1 MLSHYV
7 KVSFRELLKYRT
19 QSIVSIIGLA
29 VGFTAFILGGYWLWW
44 ETHFDNFHP
53 EADRL
58 YCLTT
63 EGLVKRANG
72 TQSDLDQLH
81 INDREELF
89 KLLPEI
95 EVSCSFNHLSFTLKQ
110 DNEAINLHG
119 MESEQSFFDLFRADF
134 IEGTHQG
141 VIPDGSSVILTERT
155 AHKLFGTTNCIGKE
169 VVLDNNLRP
178 SVVGI
183 IRNYPDNTDL
193 LFDFLLIRTPH
204 PNHVKRMTTYVRLQK
219 NANVANVRNKLAHY
233 KSHAENKWDREQV
246 KNWKINLLT
255 ASEVHLRCHPEL
267 TDRIR
272 NIHIL
277 ALAGTMAFLSALIN
291 LLVLFIGQQQRKQQK
306 NRTYLCIGASTTSMI
321 TKSFIELAL
330 PLIIAFLI
338 SFCLI
343 ESIYPYYESY
353 TTWHRYGIYENV
365 SRHLSRTSLLGNTL
379 SLAGIC
385 MLVFLLICY
394 YPIRNLLEH
403 KIQKPALFKQGLII
417 VQIFIGSLFF
427 ITSIGLFR
435 QLHFILS
442 KDKGIDYER
451 VIQVDLGYDTSFQT
465 DLSVLKPEMTN
476 HPYVEE
482 VTYTCGNAPVFT
494 EQGDWYGS
502 FYSYFCFDPNEAE
515 PNSYNSVI
523 VADKDFFSFFK
534 LQLKAGSWPTDAT
547 PYSYM
552 VNATCLQTLGY
563 TDLLERPIYIKGQA
577 SQARVCGVIKDY
589 LYAPMQYPILPL
601 FFTTYEN
608 PMVKDF
614 ERPYL
619 IYVRYAKG
627 HKKEVLEHLHE
638 ITSHIQNDNVNRSKM
653 FTELSDLI
661 DRFNRP
667 EKVIFTIFSILSLVH
682 PYLHIRHLLSGEPRH
697 RTAAERDCHPQSKR
711 SYLLSH
717 SSTVLPRVFHISD
730 IRQCFCSSSR
740 LLGYKTLARDIRQ
753 PYHIAGRIVPVG
765 FPYHLWDRAALYIP
779 SGQKGSRHQSGRGNQ
794 NGIIKTKT

>member
-95 EVSCSFNHLSFTLKQ
+95 EASCSFNHLSFTLKQ

-119 MESEQSFFDLFRADF
+119 MESEQSFFDLFRTDF

-193 LFDFLLIRTPH
+193 LFDFLLIRTPQ

-219 NANVANVRNKLAHY
+219 NANVAHY
-233 KSHAENKWDREQV
+233 KSHAEDTWDREQV

-277 ALAGTMAFLSALIN
+277 ALAGAMAFLSALIN

-451 VIQVDLGYDTSFQT
+451 VIQVDLGYGTSFQT
-465 DLSVLKPEMTN
+465 DLSVLKPEMAN

-502 FYSYFCFDPNEAE
+502 FYSYFCFDPNEAK
-515 PNSYNSVI
+515 PNSYNPVI

-534 LQLKAGSWPTDAT
+534 LQLKVGSWPSDAT

-627 HKKEVLEHLHE
+627 HKKEVLEHLRK

-653 FTELSDLI
+653 FTELSDLV
-661 DRFNRP
+661 DLFNRP
-667 EKVIFTIFSILSLVH
+667 EKVIFTIFSILSLVCILISTFGI
-682 PYLHIRHLLSGEPRH
+682 YSLVSLATEQRRKEIAIRKINGA
-697 RTAAERDCHPQSKR
+697 T
-711 SYLLSH
+711 
-717 SSTVLPRVFHISD
+717 F
-730 IRQCFCSSSR
+730 
-740 LLGYKTLARDIRQ
+740 
-753 PYHIAGRIVPVG
+753 YHILRLFFREYFMLAALGNAFALPVG
-765 FPYHLWDRAALYIP
+765 YLVMSRWLETYANHTTLPVWLFLLVFLITCGIVQLSIFRQVKRAAATNP
-779 SGQKGSRHQSGRGNQ
+779 AE
-794 NGIIKTKT
+794 IIKTE

>member
-1 MLSHYV
+1 
-7 KVSFRELLKYRT
+7 
-19 QSIVSIIGLA
+19 
-29 VGFTAFILGGYWLWW
+29 
-44 ETHFDNFHP
+44 
-53 EADRL
+53 
-58 YCLTT
+58 
-63 EGLVKRANG
+63 
-72 TQSDLDQLH
+72 
-81 INDREELF
+81 
-89 KLLPEI
+89 
-95 EVSCSFNHLSFTLKQ
+95 
-110 DNEAINLHG
+110 
-119 MESEQSFFDLFRADF
+119 
-134 IEGTHQG
+134 
-141 VIPDGSSVILTERT
+141 
-155 AHKLFGTTNCIGKE
+155 
-169 VVLDNNLRP
+169 
-178 SVVGI
+178 
-183 IRNYPDNTDL
+183 
-193 LFDFLLIRTPH
+193 
-204 PNHVKRMTTYVRLQK
+204 
-219 NANVANVRNKLAHY
+219 
-233 KSHAENKWDREQV
+233 
-246 KNWKINLLT
+246 
-255 ASEVHLRCHPEL
+255 
-267 TDRIR
+267 
-272 NIHIL
+272 
-277 ALAGTMAFLSALIN
+277 MAFLSALIN

-306 NRTYLCIGASTTSMI
+306 NRSYLCIGASTTSMI

-353 TTWHRYGIYENV
+353 TTWNRYGIYENV

-451 VIQVDLGYDTSFQT
+451 VIQVDLGYGTSFQT
-465 DLSVLKPEMTN
+465 DLSVLKPEMAN

-482 VTYTCGNAPVFT
+482 VTYTCGNTPVFT

-502 FYSYFCFDPNEAE
+502 FYSYFCFDPNEAK
-515 PNSYNSVI
+515 PNSYNPVI

-534 LQLKAGSWPTDAT
+534 LQLKAGSWPSDAT

-619 IYVRYAKG
+619 VYVRYAKG
-627 HKKEVLEHLHE
+627 YKKEVLEHLHE
-638 ITSHIQNDNVNRSKM
+638 ITSHIQNDNVNQSKM
-653 FTELSDLI
+653 FTELSDLV
-661 DRFNRP
+661 DLFNWP
-667 EKVIFTIFSILSLVH
+667 EKVIFTIFSILSLVCILISTFGIYSLVSLATEQRRKEIAIRKVNGATFYH
-682 PYLHIRHLLSGEPRH
+682 ILQLFFREYFILVTLGNVFALPVGYLVIKRWLETYANHTTLPAGLFLLVFLITCGIVLLSI
-697 RTAAERDCHPQSKR
+697 
-711 SYLLSH
+711 
-717 SSTVLPRVFHISD
+717 F
-730 IRQCFCSSSR
+730 RQV
-740 LLGYKTLARDIRQ
+740 K
-753 PYHIAGRIVPVG
+753 
-765 FPYHLWDRAALYIP
+765 RAAATNP
-779 SGQKGSRHQSGRGNQ
+779 AEV
-794 NGIIKTKT
+794 IKTE

>member
-95 EVSCSFNHLSFTLKQ
+95 EASCSFNHLSFTLKQ

-119 MESEQSFFDLFRADF
+119 MESEQSFFDLFRTDF

-193 LFDFLLIRTPH
+193 LFDFLLIRTPQ

-233 KSHAENKWDREQV
+233 KSHAEDTWDREQV

-277 ALAGTMAFLSALIN
+277 ALAGAMAFLSALIN

-379 SLAGIC
+379 SLC

-451 VIQVDLGYDTSFQT
+451 VIQVDLGYGTSFQT
-465 DLSVLKPEMTN
+465 DLSVLKPEMAN

-515 PNSYNSVI
+515 PNSYTPVI

-534 LQLKAGSWPTDAT
+534 LQLKAGSWPSDAT

-653 FTELSDLI
+653 FTELSDLV
-661 DRFNRP
+661 DLFNWP
-667 EKVIFTIFSILSLVH
+667 EKVIFTIFSILSLVCILISTFGIYSLVSLATEQRRKEIAIRKVNGATFYH
-682 PYLHIRHLLSGEPRH
+682 ILQLFFREYFMLAALGNAFALPVGYLVMNRWLETYANHTTLPVWLFLLVFLITCGIVLLSI
-697 RTAAERDCHPQSKR
+697 
-711 SYLLSH
+711 
-717 SSTVLPRVFHISD
+717 F
-730 IRQCFCSSSR
+730 RQV
-740 LLGYKTLARDIRQ
+740 K
-753 PYHIAGRIVPVG
+753 
-765 FPYHLWDRAALYIP
+765 RAAATNP
-779 SGQKGSRHQSGRGNQ
+779 AE
-794 NGIIKTKT
+794 IIKTE

>member
-95 EVSCSFNHLSFTLKQ
+95 EASCSFNHLSFTLKQ

-119 MESEQSFFDLFRADF
+119 MESEQSFFDLFRTDF

-193 LFDFLLIRTPH
+193 LFDFLLIRTPQ

-233 KSHAENKWDREQV
+233 KSHAEDTWDREQV

-277 ALAGTMAFLSALIN
+277 ALAGAMAFLSALIN

-451 VIQVDLGYDTSFQT
+451 VIQVDLGYGTSFQT
-465 DLSVLKPEMTN
+465 DLSVLKPEMAN

-515 PNSYNSVI
+515 PNSYTPVI

-534 LQLKAGSWPTDAT
+534 LQLKAGSWPSDAT

-563 TDLLERPIYIKGQA
+563 TDLLERPIYIKA

-653 FTELSDLI
+653 FTELSDLV
-661 DRFNRP
+661 DLFNWP
-667 EKVIFTIFSILSLVH
+667 EKVIFTIFSILSLVCILISTFGIYSLVSLATEQRRKEIAIRKVNGATFYH
-682 PYLHIRHLLSGEPRH
+682 ILQLFFREYFMLAALGNAFALPVGYLVMNRWLETYANHTTLPVWLFLLVFLITCGIVLLSI
-697 RTAAERDCHPQSKR
+697 
-711 SYLLSH
+711 
-717 SSTVLPRVFHISD
+717 F
-730 IRQCFCSSSR
+730 RQV
-740 LLGYKTLARDIRQ
+740 K
-753 PYHIAGRIVPVG
+753 
-765 FPYHLWDRAALYIP
+765 RAAATNP
-779 SGQKGSRHQSGRGNQ
+779 AE
-794 NGIIKTKT
+794 IIKTE

>member
-219 NANVANVRNKLAHY
+219 NANVANVR
-233 KSHAENKWDREQV
+233 NKWDREQV

-667 EKVIFTIFSILSLVH
+667 EKVIFTIFSILSLVCILISTFGIYSLVSLATEQRRKEIAIRKVNGATFYH
-682 PYLHIRHLLSGEPRH
+682 ILQLFFREYFILVTLGNVFALPVGYLVIKRWLETYANHTTLPAGLFLLVFLITCGIVLLSI
-697 RTAAERDCHPQSKR
+697 
-711 SYLLSH
+711 
-717 SSTVLPRVFHISD
+717 F
-730 IRQCFCSSSR
+730 RQV
-740 LLGYKTLARDIRQ
+740 K
-753 PYHIAGRIVPVG
+753 
-765 FPYHLWDRAALYIP
+765 RAAATNP
-779 SGQKGSRHQSGRGNQ
+779 AEV
-794 NGIIKTKT
+794 IKTE

>member
-193 LFDFLLIRTPH
+193 LFDFLLIRTPQ

-394 YPIRNLLEH
+394 YT
-403 KIQKPALFKQGLII
+403 K
-417 VQIFIGSLFF
+417 S
-427 ITSIGLFR
+427 FR
-435 QLHFILS
+435 
-442 KDKGIDYER
+442 
-451 VIQVDLGYDTSFQT
+451 
-465 DLSVLKPEMTN
+465 
-476 HPYVEE
+476 
-482 VTYTCGNAPVFT
+482 A
-494 EQGDWYGS
+494 
-502 FYSYFCFDPNEAE
+502 
-515 PNSYNSVI
+515 
-523 VADKDFFSFFK
+523 
-534 LQLKAGSWPTDAT
+534 
-547 PYSYM
+547 
-552 VNATCLQTLGY
+552 
-563 TDLLERPIYIKGQA
+563 
-577 SQARVCGVIKDY
+577 
-589 LYAPMQYPILPL
+589 
-601 FFTTYEN
+601 
-608 PMVKDF
+608 
-614 ERPYL
+614 
-619 IYVRYAKG
+619 
-627 HKKEVLEHLHE
+627 
-638 ITSHIQNDNVNRSKM
+638 
-653 FTELSDLI
+653 
-661 DRFNRP
+661 
-667 EKVIFTIFSILSLVH
+667 
-682 PYLHIRHLLSGEPRH
+682 
-697 RTAAERDCHPQSKR
+697 
-711 SYLLSH
+711 
-717 SSTVLPRVFHISD
+717 
-730 IRQCFCSSSR
+730 
-740 LLGYKTLARDIRQ
+740 
-753 PYHIAGRIVPVG
+753 
-765 FPYHLWDRAALYIP
+765 
-779 SGQKGSRHQSGRGNQ
+779 
-794 NGIIKTKT
+794 

>member
-204 PNHVKRMTTYVRLQK
+204 PNHVKRMTTYVRLQ
-219 NANVANVRNKLAHY
+219 
-233 KSHAENKWDREQV
+233 SHAENKWDREQV

-277 ALAGTMAFLSALIN
+277 ALAGAMAFLSALIN

-353 TTWHRYGIYENV
+353 TTWNRYGIYENV

-667 EKVIFTIFSILSLVH
+667 EKVIFTIFSILSLVCILISTFGIYSLVSLATEQRRKEIAIRKVNGATFYH
-682 PYLHIRHLLSGEPRH
+682 ILQLFFREYFILVTLGNVFALPVGYLVIKRWLETYANHTTLPAGLFLLVFLITCGIVLLSI
-697 RTAAERDCHPQSKR
+697 
-711 SYLLSH
+711 
-717 SSTVLPRVFHISD
+717 F
-730 IRQCFCSSSR
+730 RQV
-740 LLGYKTLARDIRQ
+740 K
-753 PYHIAGRIVPVG
+753 
-765 FPYHLWDRAALYIP
+765 RAAATNP
-779 SGQKGSRHQSGRGNQ
+779 AEV
-794 NGIIKTKT
+794 IKTE

>member
-95 EVSCSFNHLSFTLKQ
+95 EASCSFNHLSFTLKQ

-119 MESEQSFFDLFRADF
+119 MESEQSFFDLFRTDF

-193 LFDFLLIRTPH
+193 LFDFLLIRTPQ

-233 KSHAENKWDREQV
+233 KSHAEDTWNREQV

-277 ALAGTMAFLSALIN
+277 ALAGAMAFLSALIN

-353 TTWHRYGIYENV
+353 TTWNRYGIYENV

-417 VQIFIGSLFF
+417 VQFF

-465 DLSVLKPEMTN
+465 DLSVLKPEMAN

-534 LQLKAGSWPTDAT
+534 LQLKAGSWPSDAT

-667 EKVIFTIFSILSLVH
+667 EKVIFTIFSILSLVCILISTFGI
-682 PYLHIRHLLSGEPRH
+682 YSLVSLTTEQRRKEIAIRKVNGA
-697 RTAAERDCHPQSKR
+697 T
-711 SYLLSH
+711 
-717 SSTVLPRVFHISD
+717 F
-730 IRQCFCSSSR
+730 
-740 LLGYKTLARDIRQ
+740 
-753 PYHIAGRIVPVG
+753 YHILQLFFREYFMLAALGNAFALPVG
-765 FPYHLWDRAALYIP
+765 YLVMSRWLETYANHTTLPVWLFLLVFLITCGIVQLSIFRQVKRAAATNP
-779 SGQKGSRHQSGRGNQ
+779 AE
-794 NGIIKTKT
+794 IIKTE

>member
-29 VGFTAFILGGYWLWW
+29 VGFTTFILGGYWLWW

-95 EVSCSFNHLSFTLKQ
+95 EASCSFNHLSFTLKQ

-119 MESEQSFFDLFRADF
+119 MESEQSFFDLFRTDF

-193 LFDFLLIRTPH
+193 LFDFLLIRTPQ

-233 KSHAENKWDREQV
+233 KSHAEDTWDREQV

-277 ALAGTMAFLSALIN
+277 ALAGAMAFLSALIN

-353 TTWHRYGIYENV
+353 TTWNRYGIYENV

-465 DLSVLKPEMTN
+465 DLSVLKPEMAN

-482 VTYTCGNAPVFT
+482 VTYTCGNTPVFT

-515 PNSYNSVI
+515 PNSYSPVI

-619 IYVRYAKG
+619 VYVRYA
-627 HKKEVLEHLHE
+627 KEVLEHLHE
-638 ITSHIQNDNVNRSKM
+638 ITSHIQNDNVNQSKM
-653 FTELSDLI
+653 FTELSDLV
-661 DRFNRP
+661 DLFNWP
-667 EKVIFTIFSILSLVH
+667 EKVIFTIFSILSLVCILISTFGIYSLVSLTTEQRRKEIAIRKVNGAQLRNLYVVLFRKYIWVIGISILITI
-682 PYLHIRHLLSGEPRH
+682 PLSYYLIYIYTQDFVVKAPISIFIYSIAILIVSGISLG
-697 RTAAERDCHPQSKR
+697 TLFWQVNKAA
-711 SYLLSH
+711 
-717 SSTVLPRVFHISD
+717 
-730 IRQCFCSSSR
+730 
-740 LLGYKTLARDIRQ
+740 
-753 PYHIAGRIVPVG
+753 RINP
-765 FPYHLWDRAALYIP
+765 AKIMK
-779 SGQKGSRHQSGRGNQ
+779 SE
-794 NGIIKTKT
+794 

>member
-638 ITSHIQNDNVNRSKM
+638 ITSQNVYGAVRSNRSVQPAGK
-653 FTELSDLI
+653 SDLYHLQHP
-661 DRFNRP
+661 FAG
-667 EKVIFTIFSILSLVH
+667 LH
-682 PYLHIRHLLSGEPRH
+682 PYLHIRHLLSSEPRH

>member
-95 EVSCSFNHLSFTLKQ
+95 EASCSFNHLSFTLKQ

-119 MESEQSFFDLFRADF
+119 MESEQSFFDLFRTDF

-193 LFDFLLIRTPH
+193 LFDFLLIRTPQ

-233 KSHAENKWDREQV
+233 KSHAEDTWDREQV

-379 SLAGIC
+379 SLAGI
-385 MLVFLLICY
+385 F
-394 YPIRNLLEH
+394 
-403 KIQKPALFKQGLII
+403 

-465 DLSVLKPEMTN
+465 DLSVLKPEMAN

-482 VTYTCGNAPVFT
+482 VTYTCGNAPIFT

-515 PNSYNSVI
+515 PNSYSPVI

-552 VNATCLQTLGY
+552 VNETCLQTLGY

-667 EKVIFTIFSILSLVH
+667 EKVIFTIFSILSLVCILISTFGIYSLVSLATEQRRKEIAIRKVNGATFYH
-682 PYLHIRHLLSGEPRH
+682 ILQLFFREYFILVTLGNVFALPVGYLVIKRWLETYANHTTLPAGLFLLVFLITCGIVLLSI
-697 RTAAERDCHPQSKR
+697 
-711 SYLLSH
+711 
-717 SSTVLPRVFHISD
+717 F
-730 IRQCFCSSSR
+730 RQV
-740 LLGYKTLARDIRQ
+740 K
-753 PYHIAGRIVPVG
+753 
-765 FPYHLWDRAALYIP
+765 RAAATNP
-779 SGQKGSRHQSGRGNQ
+779 AEV
-794 NGIIKTKT
+794 IKTE

>member
-193 LFDFLLIRTPH
+193 LFD
-204 PNHVKRMTTYVRLQK
+204 
-219 NANVANVRNKLAHY
+219 LAHY
-233 KSHAENKWDREQV
+233 KSHAEDTWDREQV

-277 ALAGTMAFLSALIN
+277 ALAGAMAFLSALIN

-385 MLVFLLICY
+385 ILAFLFICY

-465 DLSVLKPEMTN
+465 DLSVLKPEMAN

-515 PNSYNSVI
+515 PNSYSPVI

-534 LQLKAGSWPTDAT
+534 MQLKAGSWPTDAT

-667 EKVIFTIFSILSLVH
+667 EKVIFTIFSILSLVCILISTFGIYSLVSLATEQRRKEIAIRKVNGATFYH
-682 PYLHIRHLLSGEPRH
+682 ILQLFFREYFILVTLGNVFALPVGYLVIKRWLKTYANHTTLPAGLFLLVFLITCGIVLLSI
-697 RTAAERDCHPQSKR
+697 
-711 SYLLSH
+711 
-717 SSTVLPRVFHISD
+717 F
-730 IRQCFCSSSR
+730 RQV
-740 LLGYKTLARDIRQ
+740 K
-753 PYHIAGRIVPVG
+753 
-765 FPYHLWDRAALYIP
+765 RAAATNP
-779 SGQKGSRHQSGRGNQ
+779 AEV
-794 NGIIKTKT
+794 IKTE

>member
-667 EKVIFTIFSILSLVH
+667 ESDLYHLQHPFAGLH

>member
-193 LFDFLLIRTPH
+193 LFDFLLIRTPQ

-219 NANVANVRNKLAHY
+219 HANVANVRNKLAHY
-233 KSHAENKWDREQV
+233 KSHAEDTWDREQV

-482 VTYTCGNAPVFT
+482 VTYTCGNA
-494 EQGDWYGS
+494 S

-667 EKVIFTIFSILSLVH
+667 EKVIFTIFSILSLVCILISTFGIYSLVSLATEQRRKEIAIRKVNGATFYH
-682 PYLHIRHLLSGEPRH
+682 ILQLFFREYFILVTLGNVFALPVGYLVIKRWLETYANHTTLPAGLFLLVFLITCGIVLLSI
-697 RTAAERDCHPQSKR
+697 
-711 SYLLSH
+711 
-717 SSTVLPRVFHISD
+717 F
-730 IRQCFCSSSR
+730 RQV
-740 LLGYKTLARDIRQ
+740 K
-753 PYHIAGRIVPVG
+753 
-765 FPYHLWDRAALYIP
+765 RAAATNP
-779 SGQKGSRHQSGRGNQ
+779 AEV
-794 NGIIKTKT
+794 IKTE

>member
-134 IEGTHQG
+134 IEGTHHG

-667 EKVIFTIFSILSLVH
+667 EKVIFTIFSILSLVCILISTFGIYSLVSLATEQRRKEIAIRKVNGATFYH
-682 PYLHIRHLLSGEPRH
+682 ILQLFFREYFILVTLGNVFALPVGYLVIKRWLETYANHTTLPAGLFLLVFLITCGIVLLSI
-697 RTAAERDCHPQSKR
+697 
-711 SYLLSH
+711 
-717 SSTVLPRVFHISD
+717 F
-730 IRQCFCSSSR
+730 RQV
-740 LLGYKTLARDIRQ
+740 K
-753 PYHIAGRIVPVG
+753 
-765 FPYHLWDRAALYIP
+765 RAAATNP
-779 SGQKGSRHQSGRGNQ
+779 AEV
-794 NGIIKTKT
+794 IKTE